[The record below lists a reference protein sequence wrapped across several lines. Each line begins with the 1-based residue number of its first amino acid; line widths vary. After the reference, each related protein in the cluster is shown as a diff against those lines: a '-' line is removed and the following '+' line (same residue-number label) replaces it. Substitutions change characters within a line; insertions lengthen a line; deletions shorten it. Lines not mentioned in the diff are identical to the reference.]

1 MEEIWE
7 VIKTSKTPSQIRID
21 IEISNNAN
29 VRLKAYVG
37 EKEISCYHLSLG
49 KGLYV
54 KYTDIYP
61 SISIYNCSGD
71 IYRHVYFMKYTGHQ
85 YIKGYQIH
93 HIDYNHCNNSIDNLI
108 YCSPKE
114 HGKLHKWQ
122 GWLETDELKSKGREL
137 FGELFDINVELFN
150 KANEY
155 YKWLE
160 YNKEVFSIDKSKEY
174 IHNIRQEIENIAV
187 PYIEQYRKQKAIYR
201 QIEKDKQKQQKIQDK
216 LDTGNYYLDDNG
228 KLHKKRNKWSPELR
242 EKIMKTRYETMYNN
256 PIWRQHNSEGVR
268 QHYID
273 HPEDCEKIS
282 IRQKEY
288 MSNIDNRKRISDK
301 LKEYHNNKEINIH

>member
-1 MEEIWE
+1 ME
-7 VIKTSKTPSQIRID
+7 
-21 IEISNNAN
+21 
-29 VRLKAYVG
+29 
-37 EKEISCYHLSLG
+37 
-49 KGLYV
+49 
-54 KYTDIYP
+54 
-61 SISIYNCSGD
+61 
-71 IYRHVYFMKYTGHQ
+71 IYRIIRYYRKR
-85 YIKGYQIH
+85 
-93 HIDYNHCNNSIDNLI
+93 N
-108 YCSPKE
+108 
-114 HGKLHKWQ
+114 KWQ
-122 GWLETDELKSKGREL
+122 GCLETEEIKSKGREL

-160 YNKEVFSIDKSKEY
+160 YNKEVFNIDKLKEY
-174 IHNIRQEIENIAV
+174 IHNIRQEIEKIAV

-228 KLHKKRNKWSPELR
+228 KLRKKRNKWSWSPELR

-301 LKEYHNNKEINIH
+301 LKEYHKNKEINIH

>member
-7 VIKTSKTPSQIRID
+7 VIKTSKTQSQIRID

-37 EKEISCYHLSLG
+37 EKEIACYYLSLG

-54 KYTDIYP
+54 KFGTKYP
-61 SISIYNCSGD
+61 SICIYNCGGD

-93 HIDYNHCNNSIDNLI
+93 HIDYNHCNNIMDNLY

-114 HGKLHKWQ
+114 HGKLHQWQ
-122 GWLETDELKSKGREL
+122 GYLETEQTKLKGKEIYGD
-137 FGELFDINVELFN
+137 LFDINVELFN
-150 KANEY
+150 RANTL

-174 IHNIRQEIENIAV
+174 IHNIRQEIEKIAV
-187 PYIEQYRKQKAIYR
+187 PYIEQYRKQKTIDR

-216 LDTGNYYLDDNG
+216 LDTGMYYLDDNG
-228 KLHKKRNKWSPELR
+228 KLHKKRNKWSAERR
-242 EKIMKTRYETMYNN
+242 EKTMKTRYETMYNN
-256 PIWRQHNSEGVR
+256 PTWRQHNSEGLK
-268 QHYID
+268 QYYINN
-273 HPEDCEKIS
+273 PEAC
-282 IRQKEY
+282 KE
-288 MSNIDNRKRISDK
+288 ISDRMK
-301 LKEYHNNKEINIH
+301 RYYANKRD

>member
-7 VIKTSKTPSQIRID
+7 VIKSVKTQTGIRID
-21 IEISNNAN
+21 TEISNKAN
-29 VRLKAYVG
+29 VRIKAYVDK
-37 EKEISCYHLSLG
+37 KEIACYYLSLG

-54 KYTDIYP
+54 KYTDNYP
-61 SISIYNCSGD
+61 VILICGCSGD

-114 HGKLHKWQ
+114 HGKYHKFQYKLGNEAQ
-122 GWLETDELKSKGREL
+122 GYKQEWTDLDKQQLEDS
-137 FGELFDINVELFN
+137 N

-160 YNKEVFSIDKSKEY
+160 NNREVFSIDKSKEY
-174 IHNIRQEIENIAV
+174 IYNIRQEIEKIAV
-187 PYIEQYRKQKAIYR
+187 PYIEQYRKQKAIDK

-228 KLHKKRNKWSPELR
+228 KLRKKREKWTAERR
-242 EKIMKTRYETMYNN
+242 EKTMKTRYETMYNN
-256 PIWRQHNSEGVR
+256 PIWRQHNSEGLK
-268 QHYID
+268 QY
-273 HPEDCEKIS
+273 
-282 IRQKEY
+282 Y
-288 MSNIDNRKRISDK
+288 IDNRKRVSDK
-301 LKEYHNNKEINIH
+301 LREYHKNKEIN

>member
-7 VIKTSKTPSQIRID
+7 VIKTSKTLSQIKID

-37 EKEISCYHLSLG
+37 EKEIACYYLSLG

-54 KYTDIYP
+54 KFEDSYP
-61 SISIYNCSGD
+61 SILICGCSGD
-71 IYRHVYFMKYTGHQ
+71 IYRHVYFMKYTEHK
-85 YIKGYQIH
+85 YKKGYQIH
-93 HIDYNHCNNSIDNLI
+93 HIDYNHCNNTMNNLY

-114 HGKLHKWQ
+114 HGKLHQWQ
-122 GWLETDELKSKGREL
+122 GYLENEQTKIKGREI

-150 KANEY
+150 RANTL

-174 IHNIRQEIENIAV
+174 IHSIRQEIEKIAV
-187 PYIEQYRKQKAIYR
+187 PYIEQYKKQKAINR

-216 LDTGNYYLDDNG
+216 LDTGNYYLDDSG
-228 KLHKKRNKWSPELR
+228 KLHKKRSKWSLELR

-256 PIWRQHNSEGVR
+256 PTWRQHNSEGLK
-268 QHYID
+268 QYYID
-273 HPEDCEKIS
+273 HPEEREKIS
-282 IRQKEY
+282 IRMKKYYE
-288 MSNIDNRKRISDK
+288 K
-301 LKEYHNNKEINIH
+301 LRD

>member
-7 VIKTSKTPSQIRID
+7 VIKSIKTQSYIKID
-21 IEISNNAN
+21 TEISNKAN
-29 VRLKAYVG
+29 VRIKAYVG
-37 EKEISCYHLSLG
+37 EKEIACYDLTLG

-54 KYTDIYP
+54 KYTDNYP
-61 SISIYNCSGD
+61 VILICRISGD
-71 IYRHVYFMKYTGHQ
+71 IYKHVYFMKYTGHQ

-108 YCSPKE
+108 YCSAAD
-114 HGKLHKWQ
+114 HGKYHKFQYKLGNEIQ
-122 GWLETDELKSKGREL
+122 GYKQTWTYLEKQQLEDY
-137 FGELFDINVELFN
+137 N

-160 YNKEVFSIDKSKEY
+160 NNKDIFSIDKSIEY
-174 IHNIRQEIENIAV
+174 IHNIRQEIEKIAV
-187 PYIEQYRKQKAIYR
+187 PYIERYKKEKQL
-201 QIEKDKQKQQKIQDK
+201 EKDKQKQQKIQDK
-216 LDTGNYYLDDNG
+216 IDTGNYYLDDNG
-228 KLHKKRNKWSPELR
+228 KLRKKRNKWSPELR

-268 QHYID
+268 QYYQD
-273 HPEDCEKIS
+273 HPEACELIS
-282 IRQKEY
+282 IRQSEY